1 MEELEGRQ
9 VPGFI
14 DGLKR
19 RIRLINGD
27 LRQHEQDILLSTA
40 IYFNN
45 HGTWFDETAA
55 LQNEISV
62 ERRVANLFAKT
73 AIGTRLVLLKT
84 TPHLKGN
91 WFSKEK
97 YVAPAKWVTWARDV
111 MRGNARKNLLGCP
124 TELSS
129 ARESFGT

>member
-1 MEELEGRQ
+1 MPPR
-9 VPGFI
+9 
-14 DGLKR
+14 
-19 RIRLINGD
+19 D
-27 LRQHEQDILLSTA
+27 LLWGQ
-40 IYFNN
+40 
-45 HGTWFDETAA
+45 
-55 LQNEISV
+55 QNEISV

-111 MRGNARKNLLGCP
+111 MRVERCD
-124 TELSS
+124 
-129 ARESFGT
+129 ES